1 MKKLKKILIALAVL
15 ALLISSVTVL
25 IVTAEDEVAYT
36 GDLAKA
42 QELLDKVPDMND
54 GGYTTTHRKDFVKA
68 VHNYLRQYPI
78 DPATEGYA
86 EFKAELDDISLK
98 VLNKLYDNLLKAEGK
113 AKWQEGLTNVYTY
126 FQICPIPEETPDPD
140 GSGKEYI
147 SYKEIFDGVES
158 YNLGKMTGYYNT
170 AVSKLSSGDLNAART
185 NLNNLYTHVGKWP
198 LANPKN
204 ESFVKLYADY
214 NLFALEL
221 AEGMISDLMDLKA
234 GGDRE
239 VYKSAMQGNL
249 QILRDHLE
257 KCPIDLETF
266 SELSERYEAMNPA
279 INVIELD
286 QIVFLFE
293 DFENFVPDDATMPYP
308 ELAEAAA
315 LAKVSKALADSSV
328 PEETEG
334 YADLVARIA
343 AAEER
348 LAAVKEDRR
357 LALAE
362 LAEYS
367 DYALTNSMSVRTF
380 SSDSETMGNPNADAG
395 EYSERIKT
403 YDNGMSSGYEA
414 YWRYTYSTGREG
426 NTNYASLTQTNILNG
441 YVHSFD
447 MMVEGRNGQH
457 FKGATFSNEW
467 TGKSSSDRL
476 VGYDGT
482 EFSLNYDEATDS
494 LKLSTG
500 NGISPAVTV
509 KNIAAEGQWFNL
521 TIVYDPDTHYADLY
535 VDYQYVFTFFFNNW
549 VENAKGTVIRIS
561 HSADWQYVC
570 YDNIIFYEGTAY
582 RDIYKFD
589 KMDDNE
595 KFSYLAAYALSE
607 ENSPKS
613 RKAAYDDADKI
624 LDAVKANIADAEAEG
639 GELDSVLAEAKV
651 LVELFEAFD
660 YDGEILTDV
669 KATNLAK
676 IVELAK
682 AIEAISPDS
691 STASAITS
699 AIKEFEAFISE
710 NNDYID
716 KSTTEYNDSIR
727 LVNDIKLSLN
737 KVEYTK
743 TFLRALIQFN
753 RATTVASMTRRAN
766 TAAEVYALAR
776 YDKEEN
782 RKFAERDPLFAEFEA
797 SINPSD
803 VSSSSPK
810 YITTFEFYE
819 MIPEIIAAQLK
830 VENSNRIIKCV
841 ELLLQIEGYE
851 DTEEFWLA
859 NYDELDFYIDIIRD
873 IVSVDNYDPTY
884 PGIDEALL
892 QYNLIDAYFFVLL
905 QEEHKAIIGAQ
916 LDRFAES
923 NSYIEKIGI
932 CTYLDRYFATN
943 NDIDLT
949 LPEVQE
955 FIYKLERYKA
965 ELEIYMDDYK
975 DLLERNTQYFV
986 DTLKKMSLFTDY
998 ADLKPLYDEALS
1010 YYYAMNADTEEAK
1023 EAVRLF
1029 DYYDEL
1035 LSSIEINSQLFIS
1048 VSVKLDLLDYLGVE
1062 EEFAVLSDCARYY
1075 DYIDVT
1081 YSANIAS
1088 RVALYEQLAV
1098 AYTANVDA
1106 ANVAVDTAAD
1116 IVAALRSTQI
1126 PASILAVI
1134 SQLCK
1139 N

>member
-1 MKKLKKILIALAVL
+1 MKKLKKTLIALAVL
-15 ALLISSVTVL
+15 ALLVTSLTVL
-25 IVTAEDEVAYT
+25 VVTAEDEISYT
-36 GDLAKA
+36 GDFGKA
-42 QELLDKVPDMND
+42 QQLLDEVPSMDRTD
-54 GGYTTTHRKDFVKA
+54 VTTDQRKDKVKA
-68 VHNYLRQYPI
+68 VYNYLRQYPV
-78 DPATEGYA
+78 DPETEGYA
-86 EFKAELDDISLK
+86 EFEAKLHNISLMI
-98 VLNKLYDNLLKAEGK
+98 LNKYYGRLTA
-113 AKWQEGLTNVYTY
+113 ATTTATWQKELTTIYTY
-126 FQICPIPEETPDPD
+126 FQVCPIPYDTADPD
-140 GSGKEYI
+140 GEGTDYI
-147 SYKEIFDGVES
+147 SYKDLFEAVEAF
-158 YNLGKMTGYYNT
+158 NIGKMQSYYNT
-170 AVSKLSSGDLNAART
+170 AVQKLSAGDRDTART
-185 NLNNLYTHVGKWP
+185 NMTNLYTHVSKWP
-198 LANPKN
+198 LVDPSNAGFDELYKN
-204 ESFVKLYADY
+204 YNYLSLDLAESFI
-214 NLFALEL
+214 FEL
-221 AEGMISDLMDLKA
+221 IDLKEA
-234 GGDRE
+234 GDKDA
-239 VYKSAMQGNL
+239 YKAAMQGNL
-249 QILRDHLE
+249 QKLRDHLD
-257 KCPIDLETF
+257 KCPVDLETF
-266 SELSERYEAMNPA
+266 PELTERHEAMTPNTH
-279 INVIELD
+279 VIELD

-293 DFENFVPDDATMPYP
+293 DFENFEPDDATMPYP

-315 LAKVSKALADSSV
+315 LAKVSKALSDSSV

-367 DYALTNSMSVRTF
+367 DYALTNNMSIRTF

-589 KMDDNE
+589 NMDDNE

-613 RKAAYDDADKI
+613 RKAAYDDADKL

-660 YDGEILTDV
+660 YDGEILNDV
-669 KATNLAK
+669 KAANLAK

-699 AIKEFEAFISE
+699 AIKEFETFISE

-716 KSTTEYNDSIR
+716 KSTTEYNNSIR

-776 YDKEEN
+776 YDKAEN
-782 RKFAERDPLFAEFEA
+782 REFAERDPLFAEFEA

-803 VSSSSPK
+803 VSSSSPE
-810 YITTFEFYE
+810 YVTTFEFYE

-892 QYNLIDAYFFVLL
+892 QYNLIDAYFYVLL